1 MDLGPTVFF
10 GTNCSNSSAERYIS
24 SPPQGFFVFTDST
37 VASCLHH
44 WRLCNA
50 IGSTVR
56 WLRRHH
62 CRFYCCSRFILYP
75 IGFPFRWTSI
85 TLSYSQTEVFLI
97 GNIKSFS
104 LLSIVCCLGLLL
116 QVVVDIQINSDHI
129 EMYADW
135 TSKGNVL
142 DIEFAQIMLFE
153 FWYCQWYKRCVVGW
167 WCLI

>member
-24 SPPQGFFVFTDST
+24 SPPQGFFVFTDSI
-37 VASCLHH
+37 VASRLHH
-44 WRLCNA
+44 RRLCNA

-62 CRFYCCSRFILYP
+62 CCFYCCSRFILYP

-85 TLSYSQTEVFLI
+85 TLSYSQTKVFLI

-104 LLSIVCCLGLLL
+104 PFVNCVLSWFIVAGGCWHSNKF
-116 QVVVDIQINSDHI
+116 ISH
-129 EMYADW
+129 W
-135 TSKGNVL
+135 NVCRL
-142 DIEFAQIMLFE
+142 NI
-153 FWYCQWYKRCVVGW
+153 
-167 WCLI
+167 